1 MKKKGE
7 MLQLSY
13 GGYTLQKF
21 FYNNSEEIYPNSTG
35 EIYERILDKLQSHFV
50 EKRKFTARMEKKI
63 KSDEFNMEVIFT
75 VVIDIEYEFG
85 NEDINR
91 ADAEYI
97 KEFVVSEDVQ

>member
-1 MKKKGE
+1 
-7 MLQLSY
+7 
-13 GGYTLQKF
+13 
-21 FYNNSEEIYPNSTG
+21 
-35 EIYERILDKLQSHFV
+35 
-50 EKRKFTARMEKKI
+50 MEKKI

-97 KEFVVSEDVQ
+97 KEFVVSENVQ